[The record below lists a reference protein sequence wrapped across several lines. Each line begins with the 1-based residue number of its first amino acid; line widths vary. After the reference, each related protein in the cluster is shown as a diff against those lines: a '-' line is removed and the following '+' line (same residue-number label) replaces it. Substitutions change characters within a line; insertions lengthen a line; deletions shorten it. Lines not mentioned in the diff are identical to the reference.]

1 MEDEAVKV
9 VKKMANRDATL
20 HATGLRIFT
29 PVIAMVI
36 LLWIIYSG
44 FEVATETQIDSNA
57 NSSTWGFHV
66 GVITLL
72 FGCLFLAL
80 GIPILINLF
89 IKLSEQLQK
98 QEETG
103 IYQGADEKKSRSTVI
118 IRIFVILITMCVL
131 AWATYTGFR
140 LATEPQRDG
149 KYYPLAFPIGVVTI
163 LFGLVYGII
172 GLGIVGDLAICLIAQ
187 LMPKERKGIII
198 HQDRS
203 NTDDK
208 SVV

>member
-1 MEDEAVKV
+1 MLCCLTSKNDMVLFCSRYPYYIAPFASLLASYISFLFTTKASLLHISVSCLRQKEKYFNKCHLTKV
-9 VKKMANRDATL
+9 GN
-20 HATGLRIFT
+20 
-29 PVIAMVI
+29 
-36 LLWIIYSG
+36 
-44 FEVATETQIDSNA
+44 
-57 NSSTWGFHV
+57 
-66 GVITLL
+66 
-72 FGCLFLAL
+72 LA
-80 GIPILINLF
+80 
-89 IKLSEQLQK
+89 
-98 QEETG
+98 
-103 IYQGADEKKSRSTVI
+103 ADEKKSRSTVI